1 MLRNLRASTPVIAGF
16 VLLSVG
22 IFFGEVWGLYENI
35 RHFDKTLHLL
45 GILSAAAVAMTALV
59 NVFRYMDDK
68 RVARKRSKTTV
79 SAEPAPSL
87 ARARRL
93 RRR

>member
-1 MLRNLRASTPVIAGF
+1 
-16 VLLSVG
+16 
-22 IFFGEVWGLYENI
+22 
-35 RHFDKTLHLL
+35 
-45 GILSAAAVAMTALV
+45 MTALV